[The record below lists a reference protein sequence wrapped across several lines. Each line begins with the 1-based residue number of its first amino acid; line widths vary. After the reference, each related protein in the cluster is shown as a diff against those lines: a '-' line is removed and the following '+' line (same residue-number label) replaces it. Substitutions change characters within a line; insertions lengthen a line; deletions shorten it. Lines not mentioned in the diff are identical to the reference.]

1 MTSATSQWK
10 SDGVAAMTPRMS
22 QAFGPGG
29 AYPVATGQVLPC
41 VGRLRLGS
49 QAWANISDARSHCF
63 VGVPAAIGVL
73 PSCARSMLDTSSLAS
88 GTIEPR

>member
-29 AYPVATGQVLPC
+29 AYPFTAGQVLDVASSPP
-41 VGRLRLGS
+41 
-49 QAWANISDARSHCF
+49 AWKEPANAVD
-63 VGVPAAIGVL
+63 VPAAIGVL